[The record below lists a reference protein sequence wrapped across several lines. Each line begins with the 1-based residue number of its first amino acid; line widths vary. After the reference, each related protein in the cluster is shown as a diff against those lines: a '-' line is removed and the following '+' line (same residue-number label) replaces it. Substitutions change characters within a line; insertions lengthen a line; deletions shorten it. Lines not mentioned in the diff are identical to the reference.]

1 MKSKFRLLML
11 IVVCII
17 FVCAATGAR
26 QKPKTAGGVS
36 IVETGEFH
44 GDEVTAR
51 TGEKWLGLHISD
63 HVSTLLNYRLTVQI
77 VHDTVVDDD
86 TDQQSGKRISID
98 LPLQPVFLVKGA
110 MMLSDGP
117 VSTVFEGGN
126 SEKPLKSE
134 SPIKLKLAESS
145 YELKVAGSED
155 TAKCSEES
163 LPRNARLILVSGESK
178 QVLYSL
184 EECGSDPS
192 WYLIWAGDLDRDGK
206 LDLYLNV
213 SQHYNISERKLFLSS
228 QAGKGQLVKQVAE
241 FVTSGC

>member
-1 MKSKFRLLML
+1 MRTKLSIFGL
-11 IVVCII
+11 ILVPLV
-17 FVCAATGAR
+17 FVCAATSAR
-26 QKPKTAGGVS
+26 QKPTTAGGLS
-36 IVETGEFH
+36 LVETGEFH
-44 GDEVTAR
+44 GDEVSAR

-63 HVSTLLNYRLTVQI
+63 HDSTLLNYQLTVQS
-77 VHDTVVDDD
+77 VHDAVVDDD
-86 TDQQSGKRISID
+86 TDQETGKRISID
-98 LPLQPVFLVKGA
+98 LPLQPIFLVKGA

-117 VSTVFEGGN
+117 VSTVFKGGN
-126 SEKPLKSE
+126 YEKTLKAE
-134 SPIKLKLAESS
+134 SPIKLELAESS
-145 YELKVAGSED
+145 YELKVVGSED
-155 TAKCSEES
+155 TAKCPDES
-163 LPRNARLILVSGESK
+163 LPRNARLVLVSGESK

-213 SQHYNISERKLFLSS
+213 SQHYNISEKKLFLSS

>member
-1 MKSKFRLLML
+1 MKSRFPLLTL
-11 IVVCII
+11 TVVCLV
-17 FVCAATGAR
+17 FVCAATGAI
-26 QKPKTAGGVS
+26 QKPTTARGVS
-36 IVETGEFH
+36 LVEIGEFH
-44 GDEVTAR
+44 GDEVIAR

-63 HVSTLLNYRLTVQI
+63 HDSTLLNYRLTVQS
-77 VHDTVVDDD
+77 VHDTVVDDG
-86 TDQQSGKRISID
+86 TDQETGKRVSID
-98 LPLQPVFLVKGA
+98 LPLQPIFLLKGA

-117 VSTVFEGGN
+117 VTTVFKGGN
-126 SEKPLKSE
+126 SEITLKTE
-134 SPIKLKLAESS
+134 SPINLELAESS

-155 TAKCSEES
+155 TAKCPDGA
-163 LPRNARLILVSGESK
+163 LPRNARLVLVSGESK

-213 SQHYNISERKLFLSS
+213 SQHYNISEKKLFLSS

-241 FVTSGC
+241 FLTSGC